1 MKILRRPDLRVL
13 LFVLVGLPVIG
24 ATAALAYARITV
36 KSIGN
41 GIVVIDT
48 NLGYQGAA
56 AAGSGM
62 LLTSSGTVLTNN
74 HVIAGATTIKVVV
87 PGTGHS
93 YAATVVGYDRTDDV
107 ALLRLRGAS
116 NLKTISA
123 RTSGINVGAAVT
135 AVGNAGGTGRLTV
148 ARGSIVGL
156 DRSITA
162 SDDQGSSEQLT
173 GMIETD
179 AGIRPGDSG
188 GPLLDRSGKVVGM
201 DTAASGNSAYASAAT
216 DGYAIPIGRALTI
229 VRQIAAGRAS
239 STVHVGG
246 TAFLGV
252 EVSPANSD
260 PYGYGSY
267 GATPYGG
274 ALIVGVVPGGPAAS
288 AGLAAGDV
296 ITTIGGRSISSPD
309 QIAPLIL
316 TRKPGTTLKVT
327 YVDQDGAA
335 HTTNVKLGTGP
346 AQ

>member
-1 MKILRRPDLRVL
+1 
-13 LFVLVGLPVIG
+13 
-24 ATAALAYARITV
+24 
-36 KSIGN
+36 
-41 GIVVIDT
+41 VIDT
-48 NLGYQGAA
+48 NLAYQGAA
-56 AAGSGM
+56 AAGTGM
-62 LLTSSGTVLTNN
+62 VLTSSGTVLTNN
-74 HVIAGATTIKVVV
+74 HVVAGATTIKVVV

-93 YAATVVGYDRTDDV
+93 YGATVVGYDRTDDV

-123 RTSGINVGAAVT
+123 RTSGIDVGAAVT

-148 ARGSIVGL
+148 AHGSVVGL
-156 DRSITA
+156 E
-162 SDDQGSSEQLT
+162 QGSSEQLT

-216 DGYAIPIGRALTI
+216 DGYAIPIGKALTI

-252 EVSPANSD
+252 EVSPANND
-260 PYGYGSY
+260 PYGYGGY

-288 AGLAAGDV
+288 AGLAPGDV
-296 ITTIGGRSISSPD
+296 ITTIAGRSISSPD

-316 TRKPGTTLKVT
+316 TKKPGTTLKVT
-327 YVDQDGAA
+327 YVDQDGTAHAA
-335 HTTNVKLGTGP
+335 NVKLGTGP